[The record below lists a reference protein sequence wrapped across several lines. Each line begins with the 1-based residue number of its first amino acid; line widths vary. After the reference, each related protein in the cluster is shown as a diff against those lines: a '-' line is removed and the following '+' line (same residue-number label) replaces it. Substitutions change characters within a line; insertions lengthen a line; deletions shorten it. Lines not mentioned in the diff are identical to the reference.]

1 MRFDLQLFL
10 EVPRL
15 QSRLLTGLSINSIR
29 FFLFIRKVQSVYFE
43 QNYKIKNKGR
53 DTLRIYLFIFSF

>member
-1 MRFDLQLFL
+1 MRVDLQLFL

-29 FFLFIRKVQSVYFE
+29 FFLFTRKVQSVYFE